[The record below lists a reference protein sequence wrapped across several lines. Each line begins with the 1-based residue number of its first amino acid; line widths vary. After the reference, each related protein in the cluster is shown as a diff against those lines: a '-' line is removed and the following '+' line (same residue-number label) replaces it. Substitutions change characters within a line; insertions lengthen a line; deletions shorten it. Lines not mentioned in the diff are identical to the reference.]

1 VTLQPRQKALLA
13 VLGVLVVV
21 GVWRWLPPGD
31 DGGIFGGPG
40 TRAGVDAATEVSELR
55 LADLE
60 PTPSVHKAG
69 RDPFRYGSPP
79 APPGPTPEEVE
90 AARRQALAEA
100 QARARALAEQQAAV
114 PLPPPEPQPP
124 AVPFRYL
131 GSFGS
136 AARRVAVFSDGKSI
150 YNALQGDVLEG
161 QFIVH
166 RIGLESV
173 DLRFVGFPKA
183 PPRRLAAGG

>member
-1 VTLQPRQKALLA
+1 VTLQSRQKALLA
-13 VLGVLVVV
+13 LLGLLLAVA
-21 GVWRWLPPGD
+21 VWRWLPSGD
-31 DGGIFGGPG
+31 DGGVFGGPRA
-40 TRAGVDAATEVSELR
+40 RAGAGPATEVSELR

-60 PTPSVHKAG
+60 PTPGVHPAG
-69 RDPFRYGSPP
+69 RDPFRYGAPP
-79 APPGPTPEEVE
+79 APPGPTPEEIE
-90 AARRQALAEA
+90 AARLQAQAEA
-100 QARARALAEQQAAV
+100 EARARALAAQQAAV
-114 PLPPPEPQPP
+114 PPPPPEPQPP
-124 AVPFRYL
+124 EVPFRYL

-173 DLRFVGFPKA
+173 DLRFVAFPKA
-183 PPRRLAAGG
+183 PPKRLAAGG